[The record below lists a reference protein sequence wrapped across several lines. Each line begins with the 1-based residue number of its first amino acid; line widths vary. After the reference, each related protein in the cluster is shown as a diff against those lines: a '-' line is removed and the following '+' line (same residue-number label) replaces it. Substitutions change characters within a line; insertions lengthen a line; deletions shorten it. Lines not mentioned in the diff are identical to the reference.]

1 METIMTQSVTEP
13 IRLLLVDDHA
23 LFRDGLVSLLER
35 EEAVTV
41 VGACGTAAEA
51 LDQIDQTQPAVI
63 LLDFDLGEERA
74 VDFIT
79 AVRAKGFSGKILVV
93 TAGVN
98 DHEVVHLVQAGVS
111 GILHKQNKIDAL
123 IHTIRK
129 VANNEVCLE
138 DDYLKP
144 LFHAMDR
151 SRAEARP
158 KLTERDKIVLRGVF
172 QGLANKEIGV
182 RLNITEGAVK
192 ASLRQLCHK
201 LGVRTRAQLVK
212 VALEQYKDQL

>member
-1 METIMTQSVTEP
+1 MTPSTTEP

-23 LFRDGLVSLLER
+23 LFRDGLAGLLER
-35 EEAVTV
+35 EEAVIV
-41 VGACGTAAEA
+41 VGACATAAEA
-51 LDQIDQTQPAVI
+51 LDQLEQTQPAII

-74 VDFIT
+74 IDFISAART
-79 AVRAKGFSGKILVV
+79 KGFAGKILVV

-111 GILHKQNKIDAL
+111 GILHKQNKIDVL
-123 IHTIRK
+123 INTIRK
-129 VANNEVCLE
+129 VANDEVCLE

-144 LFHAMDR
+144 LFRAMDR
-151 SRAEARP
+151 SRVEARP
-158 KLTERDKIVLRGVF
+158 KLTDRDKIVLRGVF
-172 QGLANKEIGV
+172 QGLANKEIGA
-182 RLNITEGAVK
+182 RLDLTEGAVK
-192 ASLRQLCHK
+192 ASLRQLCQK